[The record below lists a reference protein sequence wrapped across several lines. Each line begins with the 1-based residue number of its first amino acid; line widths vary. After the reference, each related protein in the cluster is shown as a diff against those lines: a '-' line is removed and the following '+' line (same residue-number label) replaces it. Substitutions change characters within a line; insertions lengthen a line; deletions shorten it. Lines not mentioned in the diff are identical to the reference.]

1 MAEELREI
9 MASLGF
15 RNLNEMVG
23 HSEVL
28 KMGKAIA
35 HYKARGLDFSKILYK
50 PQVPEGTPLH
60 KTIDQDH
67 GLDQALDNK
76 LIQKCAAAI
85 EQAEPI
91 HFKQKIL
98 NVNRTCGTM
107 LSAEISRKYGE
118 AGLPDG
124 TIKIDFNG
132 NAGQSFGAFLV
143 QGVQFSMYGD
153 ANDYFGKG
161 LSGGRLIIQPQ
172 KESTFA
178 AEKNVII
185 GNVALFG
192 ATRGEA
198 YIRGMAWERFA
209 VRNSGARAIVEGVG
223 DHGCEYMTGGCV
235 VCIGHTGRNFAAGMS
250 GGIAYVLDEAG
261 DFSEHRC
268 NHELVDLEDLVDPKD
283 VDDLRGML
291 EAHQRYTRSAVASK
305 ILDDWEEFL
314 PKFIKVM
321 PRDYKLALERLARE
335 REAQQLQIEET
346 SEALNLR
353 QN

>member
-1 MAEELREI
+1 LI
-9 MASLGF
+9 
-15 RNLNEMVG
+15 
-23 HSEVL
+23 
-28 KMGKAIA
+28 
-35 HYKARGLDFSKILYK
+35 KI
-50 PQVPEGTPLH
+50 
-60 KTIDQDH
+60 
-67 GLDQALDNK
+67 
-76 LIQKCAAAI
+76 CANSI

-91 HFKQKIL
+91 HFGQKIM
-98 NVNRTCGTM
+98 NVNRTVGTM

-143 QGVQFSMYGD
+143 HGVQFHLFGD
-153 ANDYFGKG
+153 SNDYFGKG

-172 KESTFA
+172 KESPFV

-198 YIRGMAWERFA
+198 FIRGLAGERFA
-209 VRNSGARAIVEGVG
+209 VRNSGARAVIEGVG

-250 GGIAYVLDEAG
+250 GGIAFVLDQAG

-268 NHELVDLEDLVDPKD
+268 NHELVDLEEVVDPKD
-283 VDDLRGML
+283 VDELRAL
-291 EAHQRYTRSAVASK
+291 IEQHQRYTGSAAAAK
-305 ILDDWEEFL
+305 ILEDWEEFL
-314 PKFIKVM
+314 PKFIKIM

-335 REAQQLQIEET
+335 REVEQQQLEET

-353 QN
+353 QY